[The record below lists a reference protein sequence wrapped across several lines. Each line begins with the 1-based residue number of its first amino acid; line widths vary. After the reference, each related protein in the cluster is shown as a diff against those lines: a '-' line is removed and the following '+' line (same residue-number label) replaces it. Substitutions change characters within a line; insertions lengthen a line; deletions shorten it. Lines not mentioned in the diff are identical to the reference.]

1 MIFIRVTESIM
12 KRLSSI
18 VLSLALG
25 ATAAG
30 TAAPARAADDDA
42 GAAATQSDD
51 YAPDNTGR
59 NVRDRDDRTLT
70 SEDQSENAADRKLSQ
85 KVRQAVVDDDAL
97 STTAHNIKI
106 ITVNGVV
113 TLRGPVQSAK
123 ERNAI
128 GEKAIKIAGAGKVK
142 NQLEPINKK

>member
-1 MIFIRVTESIM
+1 M

-30 TAAPARAADDDA
+30 TAAPAWAADDEA